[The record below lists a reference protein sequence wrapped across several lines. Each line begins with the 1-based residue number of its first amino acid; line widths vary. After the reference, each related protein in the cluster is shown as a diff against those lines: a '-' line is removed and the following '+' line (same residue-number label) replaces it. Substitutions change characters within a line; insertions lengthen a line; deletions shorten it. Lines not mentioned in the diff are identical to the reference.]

1 MIRRIVHMEFEPEHV
16 PAFLE
21 LFEASCQKIRQF
33 PGCLELT
40 LLQDVNLVGRMTT
53 YSLWDSAEALEA
65 YRASELFQSTWK
77 RTKPM
82 SSGKPSAVSYRVVRH
97 LP

>member
-1 MIRRIVHMEFEPEHV
+1 MIRRIVHMEFQPQHV

-21 LFEASCQKIRQF
+21 LFEASCGKIRAY

-40 LLQDVNLVGRMTT
+40 LLQEVTHGGHMTT
-53 YSLWDSAEALEA
+53 YSLWESEEALES
-65 YRASELFQSTWK
+65 YRGSDLFQSTWK
-77 RTKPM
+77 RTKVM
-82 SSGKPSAVSYRVVRH
+82 FSAKPRAVSYRVVRH